1 MVNKLNKKKSKSN
14 LYILYKYTVV
24 GRSMYLSINVDGST
38 KGKSEW
44 FPCQRQS
51 ISATRFCL
59 VRSTT
64 IVLKRLYERVT
75 SIYGW
80 GRSIQHASKKR
91 TTSCPGDSRLEQLYF
106 VFSCFLDA
114 SFHYFDFYSPS
125 FLTRDKA
132 HIVWKRNRGED
143 RDQIVPRTIARNRSV
158 FSWFTAVFRISLL
171 CENNVSII

>member
-64 IVLKRLYERVT
+64 IVLQRLYERVN
-75 SIYGW
+75 SIYG
-80 GRSIQHASKKR
+80 
-91 TTSCPGDSRLEQLYF
+91 
-106 VFSCFLDA
+106 
-114 SFHYFDFYSPS
+114 
-125 FLTRDKA
+125 
-132 HIVWKRNRGED
+132 
-143 RDQIVPRTIARNRSV
+143 
-158 FSWFTAVFRISLL
+158 
-171 CENNVSII
+171 